1 MPKQKDLKRVVR
13 SRMQKTGESYTAA
26 RVQVLR
32 KKVEPTPTY
41 AEIGGK
47 SDAILREK
55 TGRDWAGWV
64 KALDALGA
72 VEKPHREI
80 ARSVASMGASSWW
93 SQTVTIGY
101 ERIRGLRDKG
111 QRRGGGGYEISKT
124 RTYGVPITKLFAA
137 VAGPRVRRRWLP
149 GAVTVRGAI
158 PLKRVR
164 LSFGDGTLAEIAF
177 TAKGVSKSTVAVVH
191 SKLADR
197 TTAEQRK
204 TWWADRLDVLGG
216 VLS

>member
-13 SRMQKTGESYTAA
+13 TRMHKTGESYTAA
-26 RVQVLR
+26 RAQVLR
-32 KKVEPTPTY
+32 KVPEPASTY

-64 KALDALGA
+64 RALDALKA
-72 VEKPHREI
+72 SEKPHGEI

-93 SQTVTIGY
+93 SQTVTVGY

-111 QRRGGGGYEISKT
+111 QRRGGSYVIGKS
-124 RTYGVPITKLFAA
+124 RTFGVPVSKLFDAFA
-137 VAGPRVRRRWLP
+137 KPRLRSRWLP
-149 GAVTVRGAI
+149 GAVTVRGATPRKSI
-158 PLKRVR
+158 R
-164 LSFGDGTLAEIAF
+164 LDLADGTRVEIGF
-177 TAKGVSKSTVAVVH
+177 TVKGTAKSTVAIAH

-197 TTAEQRK
+197 ATAEQRK
-204 TWWADRLDVLGG
+204 TWWAERLDALAG